1 MDQNGPNLA
10 PPSFHATRIS
20 IFLEN
25 CSSQTTCVCLR
36 EERDILRSKRHA
48 ASPSS
53 VTLFDGWIFVK
64 KAHVIT
70 VVSPDKYVQSF
81 CLACDR
87 FGDGDVCH
95 SKKEICSFY
104 ALYIIG
110 GNMDNVKPNK
120 RMEPGVH
127 TCAIC
132 DVETLCWDLQ
142 RIIFLRFIFI
152 QLYLKRLSSKSCNRN

>member
-53 VTLFDGWIFVK
+53 VILFDGWIFVK

-110 GNMDNVKPNK
+110 GIWTTSSRTKEWSLVFILVLFVMWKLCAETYNV
-120 RMEPGVH
+120 
-127 TCAIC
+127 
-132 DVETLCWDLQ
+132 
-142 RIIFLRFIFI
+142 
-152 QLYLKRLSSKSCNRN
+152 